1 MSGKI
6 NYNSGWLNPAE
17 VYELRTELAEF
28 KLLEVSLGKRIKN
41 LVSDVN
47 EHEAELAELKT
58 ENNMFIEFINRTF
71 GKDADG
77 IIEDLREL
85 KPYKENQ
92 YE

>member
-1 MSGKI
+1 MKNI
-6 NYNSGWLNPAE
+6 NRSE
-17 VYELRTELAEF
+17 VHKVSEEKLKALRTELAEF